1 MSILRSLVGG
11 AAIIVGATTL
21 ISATTVLA
29 QTQLA
34 PEDWSAKESPM
45 IHELVEAGELPP
57 LEERLPVD
65 PLVVEVQDEIG
76 RFGGTMVNGVAFL
89 RNEYIPNM
97 ITKEPLIEVHWPL
110 PAEGPLHANLA
121 KEWSFS
127 EDGTQLTL
135 HLREGLKWSDG
146 APFTAEDVL
155 FYWEDILL
163 DDKVARTPPEVLRV
177 DGELP
182 KLEMIDDAMIRYT
195 FPKPFFFAET
205 ALATMHEVAWPKHL
219 VGEMHPKYNDAATYD
234 QLNENLLYF
243 SGRGRVTL
251 GAWVLQDYFPG
262 EKFVL
267 VRNPYFWKVD
277 AEGNQL
283 PYFDRFE
290 IREVEDRQSVALGNI
305 SGEFDSDGMW
315 VGVQHLQLFLE
326 EQAER
331 DYELGYSSVA
341 GMAMYFNYDALDEP
355 VRNAFRDVN
364 FRRAFS
370 LGINRDEINFVSFND
385 LLTPR
390 GWSWSPLSPYYDEK
404 VANLWIDYDPDEAN
418 RLLDEAGYVDT
429 NGDGFREAPDGSE
442 LRIIFDVSQHD
453 LYVPIN
459 EMIRDQLGEIDLN
472 IVLNVQHQDLIE
484 ERRLGKDWQVHVWD
498 LYGTEEPLTNLTLWV
513 PVSDGHP
520 YWHQD
525 ASEAPFSPEF
535 ETYSELLL
543 SAPSL
548 PFDERVAA
556 IEEAGQIMADNVFG
570 IYIGDY
576 ERPFIKSNRI
586 INLPDR
592 YARIQEFGSNQ
603 PAFRYHQTFGN
614 WDRNE

>member
-1 MSILRSLVGG
+1 VKSSTPAIEPFIRLFGRYLRDQG
-11 AAIIVGATTL
+11 
-21 ISATTVLA
+21 
-29 QTQLA
+29 
-34 PEDWSAKESPM
+34 
-45 IHELVEAGELPP
+45 
-57 LEERLPVD
+57 LPVTQQREVIAEAVFSSEGHHSVD
-65 PLVVEVQDEIG
+65 EIERELRERGERIGKATIYRTLDLLVKSKLVDEHDFGEGFKRYEHRLSSRPVHEHLICQECNKVVEF
-76 RFGGTMVNGVAFL
+76 R
-89 RNEYIPNM
+89 
-97 ITKEPLIEVHWPL
+97 
-110 PAEGPLHANLA
+110 
-121 KEWSFS
+121 
-127 EDGTQLTL
+127 
-135 HLREGLKWSDG
+135 SD
-146 APFTAEDVL
+146 
-155 FYWEDILL
+155 
-163 DDKVARTPPEVLRV
+163 
-177 DGELP
+177 
-182 KLEMIDDAMIRYT
+182 
-195 FPKPFFFAET
+195 
-205 ALATMHEVAWPKHL
+205 
-219 VGEMHPKYNDAATYD
+219 
-234 QLNENLLYF
+234 
-243 SGRGRVTL
+243 
-251 GAWVLQDYFPG
+251 
-262 EKFVL
+262 
-267 VRNPYFWKVD
+267 
-277 AEGNQL
+277 
-283 PYFDRFE
+283 E

-341 GMAMYFNYDALDEP
+341 GMAMYFNYDAADEA

-390 GWSWSPLSPYYDEK
+390 GWSWSPLSSYYDEE
-404 VANLWIDYDPDEAN
+404 VANLWIAYDPDEAN

-442 LRIIFDVSQHD
+442 LRIIIDVSQHD

-459 EMIRDQLGEIDLN
+459 EMIRDQLGEIGLN

-484 ERRLGKDWQVHVWD
+484 ERRLGKDWQIHVWD

-525 ASEAPFSPEF
+525 ASTAPFSPAF
-535 ETYSELLL
+535 EKYTELLL
-543 SAPSL
+543 EAPSL
-548 PFDERVAA
+548 PFEARVAA

-586 INLPDR
+586 TNLPDR

-614 WDRNE
+614 WDRND